1 MKTRYLLG
9 IVLLTF
15 VGCYGDNKSSFSS
28 AREPEEAI
36 KLLSDAE
43 YFATLYNSKTEMIEK
58 ILVEL
63 ETKYPDSVSAKKVP
77 EFRKAYPAILQ
88 AAKDAEKKRDDE
100 KKKIENEKK
109 AAYNKFVSV
118 VTSRSGYWNSS
129 NIKSF
134 YDQFTDEERD
144 HILSG
149 EVKIGDSR
157 YVVSFLSGYYEMSK
171 TETSFGTS
179 YRYYGRSDECK
190 YKYITTDTNSKVDYI
205 SQ

>member
-1 MKTRYLLG
+1 MNNKLINCFWYI
-9 IVLLTF
+9 IVISLLLTITS
-15 VGCYGDNKSSFSS
+15 C
-28 AREPEEAI
+28 AREPQDAI
-36 KLLSDAE
+36 NLFNKAE
-43 YFATLYNSKTEMIEK
+43 YDVTQYNSNTEMIEK
-58 ILVEL
+58 TLVEL

-109 AAYNKFVSV
+109 AAYNNFVKV
-118 VTSRSGYWNSS
+118 VKNRSSYHTD
-129 NIKSF
+129 IKLF
-134 YDQFTDEERD
+134 YDEFTDGERN
-144 HILSG
+144 HILAD

-157 YVVSFLSGYYEMSK
+157 YVVSFLSGYYEMRK

-179 YRYYGRSDECK
+179 YNYYGRSDDCK
-190 YKYITTDTNSKVDYI
+190 YKYITTDTNSKIDYI